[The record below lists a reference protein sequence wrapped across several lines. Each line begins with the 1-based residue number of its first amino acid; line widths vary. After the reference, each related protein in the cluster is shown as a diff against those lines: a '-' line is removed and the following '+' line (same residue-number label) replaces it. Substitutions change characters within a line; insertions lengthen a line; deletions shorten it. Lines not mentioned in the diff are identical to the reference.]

1 MACNSG
7 PKVDNADLITNM
19 DLGNTKSF
27 SHSTS
32 ASSWY
37 GRGRYNYYSRYLGSL
52 FNTPTFHSRGIRSFF
67 SFGGFNHYAS
77 VPHAS
82 SFNRTAV
89 TISCWV
95 NFNTT
100 SKEMVL
106 ISKRTS
112 ATAGS
117 YHLYVTS
124 SGVLTFSTFS
134 GGSESTITNTPGF
147 QVNTWYHI
155 VASASSTS
163 RRLYVNGSQVVGASG
178 VTIQN
183 STSAVTIGRD
193 SYTSA
198 RYFNGRVT
206 KVKIYGRQLSDI
218 SIAREYRAFRKR
230 HQSVGTIDPSYSV
243 TPADSSVDEGSSVT
257 FNVNTS
263 DVSDGTTLYYTL
275 SGGTGFSSSDL
286 AVPSA
291 ITGTCVITNNSTSVS
306 MTLDNDA
313 TTEGNETCKL
323 TLYTDSA
330 RTNQVAQSSDVTI
343 NDTSTAAAAAGQIV
357 FTATG
362 TTTWTVPSGV
372 SQVSSVCV
380 GAGGGAGGTG
390 DCTSATNGWAGG
402 GGGGGG
408 LAYGTFAVTAGETLT
423 VIVGSGGAGGNPGG
437 GRYSSTCIGSGSGG
451 GSSQIKR
458 SSTVLLQG
466 GGGGGGSRG
475 SSTGGT
481 GQNNTGGSGGTSS
494 GTERDGGGTGG
505 VGGRASR
512 NLAGGAGGGAA
523 GYSGNGGRGKD
534 GNNNTLQT
542 GTANGSGGGGSGG
555 TSNSSN
561 CGGGGGVGLLG
572 EGSSGT
578 VPTSTGQ
585 GGNGGSG
592 GSDGSVGNSASD
604 GGNYGGGG
612 GADDDDPSTTGGDGG
627 QGAVRIMWGD
637 NRSYPSTNVADQ

>member
-7 PKVDNADLITNM
+7 PRVENADLISNM

-27 SHSTS
+27 SYSTS

-37 GRGRYNYYSRYLGSL
+37 ARGRYNYFSRYLGSL

-67 SFGGFNHYAS
+67 SFGGYNHYAS
-77 VPHAS
+77 IPHAS

-95 NFNTT
+95 NLNTT
-100 SKEMVL
+100 TKEMVL
-106 ISKRTS
+106 VSKRTS

-117 YHLYVTS
+117 YHLYITS

-134 GGSESTITNTPGF
+134 GGSETTITNTPGF
-147 QVNTWYHI
+147 QTNTWYHI
-155 VASASSTS
+155 VASASSIS
-163 RRLYVNGSQVVGASG
+163 RKLYINGNQIASGSG

-198 RYFNGRVT
+198 RYLNGRVT

-230 HQSVGTIDPSYSV
+230 HQSVGTIDPTYSV
-243 TPADSSVDEGSSVT
+243 APAASSVDEGSAVT
-257 FNVNTS
+257 FNVTTS
-263 DVSDGTTLYYTL
+263 DVSDNTTLYYTL

-306 MTLDNDA
+306 MSLDSDV
-313 TTEGNETCKL
+313 TTEGAETCKL

-343 NDTSTAAAAAGQIV
+343 NDTSVAVTAGQQV
-357 FTATG
+357 FTSNTNF
-362 TTTWTVPSGV
+362 TVPAGV
-372 SQVSSVCV
+372 TQISAVVV
-380 GAGGGAGGTG
+380 GGGGGASACPGTSNFSG
-390 DCTSATNGWAGG
+390 N

-408 LAYGTFAVTAGETLT
+408 LAYGTFAVTSGETLT
-423 VIVGSGGAGGNPGG
+423 VAVGAGGAGGSGSTGSGFGG
-437 GRYSSTCIGSGSGG
+437 GMSQILRGSTSLLQATGGSGG
-451 GSSQIKR
+451 
-458 SSTVLLQG
+458 VYG
-466 GGGGGGSRG
+466 GGAKA
-475 SSTGGT
+475 
-481 GQNNTGGSGGTSS
+481 GGTSS
-494 GTERDGGGTGG
+494 GTERDGGGNGG
-505 VGGRASR
+505 SGGESK
-512 NLAGGAGGGAA
+512 NNNGGGGGGGAA
-523 GYSGNGGRGKD
+523 GYSGNGGNAGS
-534 GNNNTLQT
+534 GN
-542 GTANGSGGGGSGG
+542 GGIGADGSGGGGGGGGGQSSGG
-555 TSNSSN
+555 VQNN
-561 CGGGGGVGLLG
+561 GGGGVGLLG
-572 EGSSGT
+572 EGSNGSGGAT
-578 VPTSTGQ
+578 ND

-592 GSDGSVGNSASD
+592 GGNHSGRHGGS
-604 GGNYGGGG
+604 YGGGG
-612 GADDDDPSTTGGDGG
+612 GGLEDDTSGTGGGG
-627 QGAVRIMWGD
+627 GGGAVRIMWGD